1 MGISRCWTLFAPG
14 ERFIG
19 NEASI
24 MAELDD
30 LKVYGETT
38 IGWDENT
45 RPNETVDE
53 NGQPI
58 PIEKF
63 VQHDPHCP
71 SRRVHDDPEVVALR
85 EKLRDNSGLTG
96 LEICD
101 PNELARIGRIF
112 HRDGFVVVR
121 DLLDAEHLELFRE
134 GCARVLKDILSFPG
148 LGKRKYLTETK
159 RLPHRYSYGT
169 TSSSREMMHDPVW
182 PAMIDLP
189 MTTPILTELFGTD
202 DYLVTGGGG
211 DVCLPGAIEYQN
223 LHSDLNDT
231 QANGP
236 ERLAYVKKVGLLKKL
251 DPGASSDDLDMRTQ
265 RLVFDRT
272 PPIIT
277 INFLMTDLTT
287 ENGPIRQIPGTQT
300 ATCDPPSTG
309 EEPDWMR
316 WSTLAGAPAG
326 AGVFRDN
333 RAWHGATP
341 NLSKEVRALPN
352 IEYAPSW
359 VEESRF
365 VKTMPHEIWETL
377 TPHAQKIC
385 RFITEAPGIW
395 PAGAGVMHPTRK
407 QRLAA
412 KQTMT

>member
-1 MGISRCWTLFAPG
+1 MTG
-14 ERFIG
+14 
-19 NEASI
+19 
-24 MAELDD
+24 LDD
-30 LKVYGETT
+30 LNVYGDTT

-45 RPNETVDE
+45 PPNETVDE
-53 NGQPI
+53 TGQPI

-71 SRRVHDDPEVVALR
+71 SRRVYNDPEVVALR

-96 LEICD
+96 LEICNPD
-101 PNELARIGRIF
+101 ELTRIGRIF
-112 HRDGFVVVR
+112 RRDGFVVVR

-134 GCARVLKDILSFPG
+134 GCARVLKDILSISG
-148 LGKRKYLTETK
+148 MGQRKYLTESN

-169 TSSSREMMHDPVW
+169 ASSSREMMHDAVW
-182 PAMIDLP
+182 SAMIDLP

-202 DYLVTGGGG
+202 NYLVTGGG

-231 QANGP
+231 QANGD
-236 ERLAYVKKVGLLKKL
+236 ERLVYAKKVGLLEKL
-251 DPGASSDDLDMRTQ
+251 DPEASFDELDMRTQ

-272 PPIIT
+272 PPLVT

-300 ATCDPPSTG
+300 ATCNPPPSG
-309 EEPDWMR
+309 DEPDWMR
-316 WSTLAGAPAG
+316 WSTLVGATAG

-341 NLSKEVRALPN
+341 NLSREVRALPN

-359 VEESRF
+359 VKESRF
-365 VKTMPHEIWETL
+365 MKTMPHEIWETL

-385 RFITEAPGIW
+385 RFIKEAPGVW
-395 PAGAGVMHPTRK
+395 PAGAGVMHPTAT

-412 KQTMT
+412 KRTIT